1 MLFVQLSADG
11 AEEQHVVS
19 VGWKQT
25 DVTRESHLILLDAEQ
40 NLFKTKIVF
49 EILWWFIINWYV
61 LLC

>member
-40 NLFKTKIVF
+40 NLFKTKIV
-49 EILWWFIINWYV
+49 LKYYDAS
-61 LLC
+61 